1 MTQLETLVQEI
12 EQGNLDV
19 DILTKKTETAVALI
33 AHCRTL
39 LTQADG
45 KIKEMLAT
53 ISEDKTQDSR
63 QDLTF

>member
-33 AHCRTL
+33 SHCRTL